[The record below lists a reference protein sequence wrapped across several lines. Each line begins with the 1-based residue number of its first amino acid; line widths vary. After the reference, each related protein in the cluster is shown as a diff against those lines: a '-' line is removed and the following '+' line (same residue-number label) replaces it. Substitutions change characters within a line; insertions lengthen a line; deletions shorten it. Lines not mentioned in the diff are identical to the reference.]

1 MLKKIQRFSIVA
13 TAALFLVM
21 LSGCG
26 DWSLYDDASEE
37 NGNGNGNGGDE
48 PTFFDCVTGFTGLS
62 GFTSTAESV
71 DSGYQRPGAVLT
83 VPEEM
88 NAIDAFGIAPG
99 DILMTVRKISNA
111 NDVSGIVNITEPDAA
126 GFPIELGQ
134 DDTIYGM
141 SLQRE
146 DFSAAGDDYTFN
158 SLIYTYHDGDNARIH
173 VEPLNSPFT
182 SFPITDIR
190 NGTHGIPA
198 GYFNTLTSLVV
209 NSTFDKFV
217 LFVVDIGGANGGR
230 VIRLSISRD
239 IDFTGGALD
248 LEIEK
253 RVLVDGLVEPMGIA
267 LSDDDELLIL
277 DWDQNL
283 SGSLYKIDNAS
294 DVTSPAPSLFINVLL
309 IPGGVAFASSASGA
323 GSILVTGEYLSNEY
337 VYEYDMATGVFET
350 SLFPLASGESI
361 LQLGPL
367 AYNCSD
373 GSLWVS
379 DRGGNGVNDYTG
391 KVLAFR

>member
-1 MLKKIQRFSIVA
+1 MLKKIQRFPIVA
-13 TAALFLVM
+13 TAALILGM

-26 DWSLYDDASEE
+26 DWSLYDDSSEE
-37 NGNGNGNGGDE
+37 NGNGNGGEE
-48 PTFFDCVTGFTGLS
+48 PTFFDCQTGFTGLS

-71 DSGYQRPGAVLT
+71 DSGYQWPGAVLS

-88 NAIDAFGIAPG
+88 NDIDAFGITPG
-99 DILMTVRKISNA
+99 DILMAVRKISNN

-134 DDTIYGM
+134 NDTIYGM

-146 DFSAAGDDYTFN
+146 DFSAAGEDYTFN
-158 SLIYTYHDGDNARIH
+158 SLIYTYHDGTVARIH

-182 SFPITDIR
+182 IFPITDIR

-198 GYFNTLTSLVV
+198 GYFNTLTNLVV

-217 LFVVDIGGANGGR
+217 LFVVDIGGVNGGR

-239 IDFTGGALD
+239 IDFTGFSVD
-248 LEIEK
+248 LEIDR
-253 RVLVDGLVEPMGIA
+253 RVLMDGLVEPAGIA

-277 DWDQNL
+277 DWDENL

-294 DVTSPAPSLFINVLL
+294 DVTTPDPSLFIDVPL
-309 IPGGVAFASSASGA
+309 IPGGVAFASSASGE
-323 GSILVTGEYLSNEY
+323 GSILVAGEYLTNEY
-337 VYEYDMATGVFET
+337 IYEYDMSTGTFDT
-350 SLFPLASGESI
+350 SLFPFATGESI
-361 LQLGPL
+361 LRLGSL

-391 KVLAFR
+391 KILEFR